1 MRRSSLASLLLL
13 VFCHSAA
20 AGAATLDV
28 VGGQLLGASGV
39 LVDDK
44 LYDVEFID
52 GSCIALFSGCDSSSD
67 FAFANEAGGLAAAT
81 ALASQVFLDGPE
93 GNFDTLPGLTF
104 GCGDATTC
112 EAYIPYVTN
121 GTTVLAARMRNK
133 APPGPD
139 VIGANL
145 LLTVST
151 INMSS
156 DSATYAVF
164 TAVPV
169 PEPSAASFF
178 ALGLGLVGLATKRRR
193 SN

>member
-1 MRRSSLASLLLL
+1 MRRSSLAGLLLL

-39 LVDDK
+39 LVDGE

-52 GSCIALFSGCDSSSD
+52 GSCIALFSGCDSSTD

-81 ALASQVFLDGPE
+81 ALANQVFLDGPE

-104 GCGDATTC
+104 GCGDATLC
-112 EAYIPYVTN
+112 EAYIPYATN
-121 GTTVLAARMRNK
+121 GTTLLAARMENR

-139 VIGANL
+139 EIEANK
-145 LLTVST
+145 LLTRDYR
-151 INMSS
+151 NGHW
-156 DSATYAVF
+156 A
-164 TAVPV
+164 
-169 PEPSAASFF
+169 
-178 ALGLGLVGLATKRRR
+178 GLA
-193 SN
+193 